1 MTLALIGAIV
11 LGALSTL
18 YDFIWAHFEV
28 RHRAVYGLVHGMTL
42 LSAAGLVL
50 AWPARRY
57 AAGLIGGAIAG
68 LVAAASFYAFY
79 LVFGYL
85 GGILAA
91 WMLLWLLF
99 GTLEARLRGEQPGR
113 HSLVRG
119 LAAALLSAAA
129 FYLVSGIWTDH
140 SGPPNYLRNFASWTF
155 AFFPGFAALLW
166 RRGQTRRHGGAEAPP
181 ARHVPS

>member
-1 MTLALIGAIV
+1 MTTALAGALA

-18 YDFIWAHFEV
+18 YDFIWAYFEV
-28 RHRAVYGLVHGMTL
+28 RHRTVNGLVHGMTL
-42 LSAAGLVL
+42 LSVAGLVL

-57 AAGLIGGAIAG
+57 VAGLAGGAIAG
-68 LVAAASFYAFY
+68 LIAAASFYAFY
-79 LVFGYL
+79 MVFGYL

-99 GTLEARLRGEQPGR
+99 GTLETRLRGVRPGAD
-113 HSLVRG
+113 SLVRG
-119 LAAALLSAAA
+119 LIAAVLSGAA

-166 RRGQTRRHGGAEAPP
+166 PRDSSPAAMRR
-181 ARHVPS
+181 